1 MGGVVVAWLDPGT
14 VRGEFTE
21 SVIRLLLAGTMNGQ
35 IVGFMRVESGPL
47 LDVSRNAVTEQ
58 FLATDAD
65 WLLMLDS
72 DMVFEHDLLERL
84 LDHADALHRPMVGAL
99 CFGVDEGGP
108 FPTMYRA
115 KDNRFYQLANPAVD
129 ELVSVDA
136 TGTAAVLVHR
146 GVFRRLAEEFR
157 EHERWFDRL
166 VIDGEIVGED
176 MAFSA
181 RVHNAG
187 IPMFVH
193 TGIEVGHV
201 KSRVVTNQSFVD
213 YRVKNRFVVTGT
225 GRCGTKYLAE
235 LFAACQI
242 PCLHEQVFTV
252 AGPRDWFTVRADSSW
267 LAAPYLQDFAGTVI
281 HLVRN
286 PLHVV
291 RSLVG
296 VELFE
301 DSGNTLHD
309 PYQEFIKR
317 HGAWSPTTDDPVE
330 LASRF
335 VVDWNDR
342 IAPYADVT
350 VRVEDLT
357 PEVLR
362 GLLERVGSKPAL
374 PFVEKRFA
382 TVPLDLNA
390 RRRAVLEWSDVP
402 AFLKDHAEALGYA
415 V

>member
-1 MGGVVVAWLDPGT
+1 
-14 VRGEFTE
+14 
-21 SVIRLLLAGTMNGQ
+21 
-35 IVGFMRVESGPL
+35 
-47 LDVSRNAVTEQ
+47 
-58 FLATDAD
+58 
-65 WLLMLDS
+65 
-72 DMVFEHDLLERL
+72 
-84 LDHADALHRPMVGAL
+84 
-99 CFGVDEGGP
+99 
-108 FPTMYRA
+108 
-115 KDNRFYQLANPAVD
+115 
-129 ELVSVDA
+129 
-136 TGTAAVLVHR
+136 
-146 GVFRRLAEEFR
+146 
-157 EHERWFDRL
+157 
-166 VIDGEIVGED
+166 
-176 MAFSA
+176 
-181 RVHNAG
+181 
-187 IPMFVH
+187 
-193 TGIEVGHV
+193 
-201 KSRVVTNQSFVD
+201 
-213 YRVKNRFVVTGT
+213 
-225 GRCGTKYLAE
+225 
-235 LFAACQI
+235 
-242 PCLHEQVFTV
+242 
-252 AGPRDWFTVRADSSW
+252 
-267 LAAPYLQDFAGTVI
+267 
-281 HLVRN
+281 LVRN

-301 DSGNTLHD
+301 DNGTTLHD

-317 HGAWSPTTDDPVE
+317 HGAWSPTLDNPVE

-342 IAPYADVT
+342 IAPHADVM